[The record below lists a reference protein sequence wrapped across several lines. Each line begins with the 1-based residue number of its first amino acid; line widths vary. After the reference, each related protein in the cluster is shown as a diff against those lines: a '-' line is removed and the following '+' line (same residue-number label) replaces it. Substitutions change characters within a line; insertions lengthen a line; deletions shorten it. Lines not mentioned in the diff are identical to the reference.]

1 MHKVIILQARLG
13 SQRFPQKV
21 IADLAGQP
29 VIAHIVDRLR
39 CSKLADEICVAIP
52 DSSADQPLADALAKI
67 DVTLVRG
74 SEHDVLGRFI
84 QAAYQTKATV
94 IVRATAD
101 NVLVDPGCL
110 DAMLEAIEADSELD
124 YLITDGLPSGI
135 TTEVFTL
142 KTLEKLDY
150 LAKHPDMREHVTLY
164 LRQHPGPFV
173 VKHLAATG
181 ELKRPELH
189 LSLDTQSDYK
199 LFSAIYTKLY
209 QPGKIIAVADAI
221 KLVDEDREL
230 GKLARPAVA
239 VSAAS

>member
-29 VIAHIVDRLR
+29 VIAHIIDRLKR
-39 CSKLADEICVAIP
+39 SKLADEICVAIP
-52 DSSADQPLADALAKI
+52 DVPNDQPLADVLAGL
-67 DVTLVRG
+67 DVTVVRG

-84 QAAYQTKATV
+84 QAAYQTKASV

-101 NVLVDPGCL
+101 NVLVGPKFIDNML
-110 DAMLEAIEADSELD
+110 DEFEADSELD
-124 YLITDGLPSGI
+124 YVITDGLPKGI
-135 TTEVFTL
+135 TTEVFRL

-173 VKHLAATG
+173 VKRLAVEG
-181 ELKRPELH
+181 ELNRPELS

-199 LFSAIYTKLY
+199 LFQAIYDKLY
-209 QPGKIIAVADAI
+209 IPGEAVCLPNVI
-221 KLVDEDREL
+221 KLIDENPEL

-239 VSAAS
+239 VGAA